1 MTNGIKAKDIR
12 DFEKYAQ
19 KLDDVMKRIQT
30 YHPTA
35 NYYLNMDDLQLM
47 SEEPFLDGEYGTIE
61 YNEKAEVSSVWIR
74 SASGGEK

>member
-1 MTNGIKAKDIR
+1 MKNGIKAKDIK

-19 KLDDVMKRIQT
+19 KLDDVMKRIQE

-47 SEEPFLDGEYGTIE
+47 SDEPFLDRKDGGIK
-61 YNEKAEVSSVWIR
+61 YNEEAEVSSVWIR